1 LPAAKDSGLEA
12 IGFCRV
18 RSLSGTFACQ
28 SLTARTV
35 EVRKEAMR
43 MNLKDLNGS
52 PVMIL
57 AVLIDD
63 IEKLLCLNLEHPRM
77 NELSFIGDAGVMF
90 CE

>member
-1 LPAAKDSGLEA
+1 
-12 IGFCRV
+12 
-18 RSLSGTFACQ
+18 
-28 SLTARTV
+28 
-35 EVRKEAMR
+35 MR

-57 AVLIDD
+57 AIFIIDD

-77 NELSFIGDAGVMF
+77 NKLSFIGDPSLMS

>member
-1 LPAAKDSGLEA
+1 
-12 IGFCRV
+12 
-18 RSLSGTFACQ
+18 
-28 SLTARTV
+28 
-35 EVRKEAMR
+35 

-57 AVLIDD
+57 AVFIDD

-77 NELSFIGDAGVMF
+77 NKLSFIGGASLMS